1 MVRVLKGRIGLKREN
16 THTHAYTHTKKLTV
30 EKQIHLSFNLGEIKK
45 TKQTDIVPTGEE
57 VIETQ

>member
-16 THTHAYTHTKKLTV
+16 THTHAYTHTKLTV
-30 EKQIHLSFNLGEIKK
+30 GKQIYLSFNLGEIKK